1 LRHAAANRVTD
12 DLPWH
17 FGCKFNE
24 RSSLVRTK
32 AISAAF
38 LLMPAALA
46 WMLRTPQS
54 VTPSQP
60 APAHRPLRIAAPNDL
75 DAPREP
81 APDIDRQDSDGTVD
95 LYGNE
100 VSDAVAKYRIDTT
113 GSLYELHSP
122 RTELP
127 RLGSPKT

>member
-1 LRHAAANRVTD
+1 M
-12 DLPWH
+12 
-17 FGCKFNE
+17 
-24 RSSLVRTK
+24 RTK

-38 LLMPAALA
+38 LLMPVALA
-46 WMLRTPQS
+46 WIFLTPPT

-60 APAHRPLRIAAPNDL
+60 ATPAHRLQVIAPPNDL

>member
-1 LRHAAANRVTD
+1 M
-12 DLPWH
+12 
-17 FGCKFNE
+17 
-24 RSSLVRTK
+24 
-32 AISAAF
+32 AISATF
-38 LLMPAALA
+38 LMMPIALA
-46 WMLRTPQS
+46 WMLLTPPT

-60 APAHRPLRIAAPNDL
+60 AAARPLPTAAPSDL

-81 APDIDRQDSDGTVD
+81 APDVDRQDSDGTVD

-100 VSDAVAKYRIDTT
+100 VSDAVAKYRLDTA

-127 RLGSPKT
+127 RLRSPKT

>member
-1 LRHAAANRVTD
+1 M
-12 DLPWH
+12 
-17 FGCKFNE
+17 
-24 RSSLVRTK
+24 RTT
-32 AISAAF
+32 AIFAAF
-38 LLMPAALA
+38 LAMPVALA
-46 WMLRTPQS
+46 WMLLTPPT

-60 APAHRPLRIAAPNDL
+60 ARAPRPPRLAAPNDL
-75 DAPREP
+75 DAPREL